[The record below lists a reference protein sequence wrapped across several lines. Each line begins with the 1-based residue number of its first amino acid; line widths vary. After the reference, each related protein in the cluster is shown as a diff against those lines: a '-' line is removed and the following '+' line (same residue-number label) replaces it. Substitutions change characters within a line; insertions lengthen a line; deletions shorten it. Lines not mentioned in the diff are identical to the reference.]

1 MMTCEVIKDLL
12 PLYYDGVC
20 SSDSSDLITE
30 HLKKCKDCQELF
42 SKMVQ
47 AEQICNTLF
56 SKTIE
61 MKKASILQSFQQSL
75 NRKFACYLVASLS
88 LIFFGGVIVFIFLLS

>member
-1 MMTCEVIKDLL
+1 MMACEVIKDLL

-20 SSDSSDLITE
+20 SSDSSDFITD
-30 HLKKCKDCQELF
+30 HLKKCKDCRELF

-47 AEQICNTLF
+47 AEVISNTLY

-61 MKKASILQSFQQSL
+61 RKKAFIFQSFKRSL

-88 LIFFGGVIVFIFLLS
+88 LIFFGGIIAFIFLLP